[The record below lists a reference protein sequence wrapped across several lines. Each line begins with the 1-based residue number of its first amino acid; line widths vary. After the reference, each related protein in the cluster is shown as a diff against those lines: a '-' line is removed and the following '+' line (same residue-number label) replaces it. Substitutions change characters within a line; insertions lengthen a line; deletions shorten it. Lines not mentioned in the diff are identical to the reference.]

1 MIRPA
6 RASTA
11 RKLTRSPEPRR
22 PLLWSIERKVAVFV
36 PGAALEI
43 YEWTCLLCASGT
55 GQAPTHQQADNDAH
69 IHWRANHNHQEARA

>member
-1 MIRPA
+1 MTRPQ
-6 RASTA
+6 RATPA

-22 PLLWSIERKVAVFV
+22 PRRWSIERIGAVSV

-55 GQAPTHQQADNDAH
+55 GLAPTYSLADQAAAT
-69 IHWRANHNHQEARA
+69 HWRAAHNHQEATT